1 MTLNDSHFEAILR
14 ASNYHRK
21 ASQIE
26 LAPVRGG
33 NQAAAMAGEMS
44 RLDASL
50 SGNSGPSLQRT
61 LAQCRTI
68 RRYQN
73 VGVALRHFKSAN
85 EQTFEIVLDPETF
98 FLPESV
104 KKSGGRG

>member
-33 NQAAAMAGEMS
+33 NQAVAVADEMP
-44 RLDASL
+44 RLDAFL
-50 SGNSGPSLQRT
+50 SGNTGHHFQRT
-61 LAQCRTI
+61 LA
-68 RRYQN
+68 
-73 VGVALRHFKSAN
+73 
-85 EQTFEIVLDPETF
+85 
-98 FLPESV
+98 
-104 KKSGGRG
+104 